1 MTLASP
7 ATAQAPDPQVR
18 RQVDTVLTEFLRA
31 KEADACARGM
41 PDDMVRTVADFL
53 HSGGKRLRPALCVL
67 GQHAAAGSGPVPRAV
82 VQVAAALEMFHAF
95 ALIHDDIMDGSDL
108 RRSRP
113 TVHRALARGYAG
125 NRPPALAER
134 LGNGV
139 GVLVGDLALC
149 WSDELVHTAGLPARR
164 LARLLP
170 VLADMRT
177 EVMYGQYLDLTATG
191 RPSADVEGALAIVRC
206 KTARYTVER
215 PLHIGAVLA
224 GGSQELLDALTS
236 YALPLGEAF
245 QLRDDLL
252 GVFGDPA
259 DTGKPRLDDLRAGK
273 HTVLVALALRD
284 APPPQRRRLSGLLG
298 RPDLGEAEAEQ
309 VRALLTRVGARQK
322 VEEMIARRRDD
333 VLRQLARPGPI
344 HPDAVAA
351 LHGIA
356 VSATERIA

>member
-1 MTLASP
+1 MSFAP
-7 ATAQAPDPQVR
+7 VATGHTPDPQVR
-18 RQVDTVLTEFLRA
+18 RQVDTVLAEFLRA
-31 KEADACARGM
+31 KAADACARGM
-41 PDDMVRTVADFL
+41 RDDVVRTVADFL

-67 GQHAAAGSGPVPRAV
+67 GWRAAAGSGPVPHGV
-82 VQVAAALEMFHAF
+82 VKVAAALEMFHAF

-108 RRSRP
+108 RRGRP
-113 TVHRALARGYAG
+113 TVHCALARGYAT

-149 WSDELVHTAGLPARR
+149 WSDELIHAAGLPAQR

-177 EVMYGQYLDLTATG
+177 EVMHGQYLDLTATG
-191 RPSADVEGALAIVRC
+191 RPSADVESALAIIRY
-206 KTARYTVER
+206 KTAKYTVER

-224 GGSQELLDALTS
+224 GGSPELLDALTS

-252 GVFGDPA
+252 GVFGNPA
-259 DTGKPRLDDLRAGK
+259 QTGKPCLDDLRAGK

-284 APPPQRRRLSGLLG
+284 APPLQQRQLSGLLG
-298 RPDLGEAEAEQ
+298 CPDFGEAEAEQ
-309 VRALLTRVGARQK
+309 VRALLIRVGARRK
-322 VEEMIARRRDD
+322 VEEMIALRRDD
-333 VLRQLARPGPI
+333 VLHQLARAGPI
-344 HPDAVAA
+344 HADAVAA
-351 LHGIA
+351 LHAIA
-356 VSATERIA
+356 VLATERVA